1 MFGQV
6 VDCGV
11 HQQGRDIKLYRQD
24 IMQTSTQMAECPSHV
39 LDSRVLEG
47 MRKTRMIRNDERGV
61 EKEREESK
69 GKQTIRKRHEWR
81 KIKALTEKEEL

>member
-11 HQQGRDIKLYRQD
+11 YQRGGDIKLYRQD
-24 IMQTSTQMAECPSHV
+24 TMQTSTQMAECPSHV

-47 MRKTRMIRNDERGV
+47 MRKQG
-61 EKEREESK
+61 
-69 GKQTIRKRHEWR
+69 
-81 KIKALTEKEEL
+81 